1 MTQSGNINVDGP
13 LKREEQYRVLAEAV
27 PVGIW
32 QVHEDGRTVFAN
44 PLLLA
49 FLGLAPDE
57 LRNADIPDL
66 LSRGRT
72 GFPGVADRFEAELR
86 PVRGPA
92 RHVLVTSSG
101 WLKLDGSGERSAL
114 VSVSDISQLDRLKR
128 ANDEV
133 IRLNRELAAHV
144 EQLKE
149 ARHEI
154 VRRGRMAQ
162 LGQLTATVAHEIRNP
177 LGAVQT
183 AVFIIDRK
191 TKGKN
196 LGIESQLQRVANG
209 LSRCDAIITQ
219 LLDFSR
225 SKQLQRED
233 LPLDEWLTGMVAEA
247 ARNLPAAVAIEFSL
261 GLGARRVPFDP
272 QRLTGALS
280 NLLTNASEA
289 MVGKGDDA
297 AKFTTPSPRIV
308 IETRSTRRG
317 AEITVADNGP
327 GIPEDHLH
335 KILEPLF
342 TTKNFGTGL
351 GLPAVEKTILEHGGG
366 LDIASVP
373 GEGARFTVW
382 IPFATASQEAA

>member
-1 MTQSGNINVDGP
+1 MMQGGNIDRDDP

-44 PLLLA
+44 PLVLA

-57 LRNADIPDL
+57 LRDADIPDL
-66 LSRGRT
+66 LGRGRA
-72 GFPGVADRFEAELR
+72 GFPGVADRFEAELK
-86 PVRGPA
+86 PARGHA

-101 WLKLDGSGERSAL
+101 WLQLAGNGERSAL
-114 VSVSDISQLDRLKR
+114 VSVSDISQLDQLKR

-133 IRLNRELAAHV
+133 VRLNRELAAHV

-149 ARHEI
+149 ARDEI

-183 AVFIIDRK
+183 AAFIIDRK
-191 TKGKN
+191 TRGKD
-196 LGIESQLQRVANG
+196 LGIESQLLRIGNG

-225 SKQLQRED
+225 SKALQREE
-233 LPLDEWLTGMVAEA
+233 LPLDEWLTGMVAEE
-247 ARNLPAAVAIEFSL
+247 ARKLPIAVEVEVSL
-261 GLGARRVPFDP
+261 GLAMRRLQFDP
-272 QRLTGALS
+272 QRLARALS
-280 NLLTNASEA
+280 NLIANASEA
-289 MVGKGDDA
+289 LVGKGDDES
-297 AKFTTPSPRIV
+297 KFTTPTPRIV
-308 IETRSTRRG
+308 IETRLTRRG
-317 AEITVADNGP
+317 AEIAVADNGP
-327 GIPEDHLH
+327 GIPEEYLH

-342 TTKNFGTGL
+342 TTKNFGAGL
-351 GLPAVEKTILEHGGG
+351 GLPVVEKTLLEHGGG
-366 LDIASVP
+366 LDVVSVP
-373 GEGARFTVW
+373 GQGARFTVW
-382 IPFATASQEAA
+382 IPFGNAGQEAA

>member
-1 MTQSGNINVDGP
+1 MAQRGNIDLDGP

-32 QVHEDGRTVFAN
+32 QVCEDGRTVFTN

-57 LRNADIPDL
+57 LHDAGIPDL
-66 LSRGRT
+66 LGRGRA
-72 GFPGVADRFEAELR
+72 GFPGVADRFEAELK
-86 PVRGPA
+86 PARGHA

-101 WLKLDGSGERSAL
+101 WLKLAGGGERSAL

-133 IRLNRELAAHV
+133 VRLNRELAAHV

-149 ARHEI
+149 ARNEI

-183 AVFIIDRK
+183 AIFIIDRK
-191 TKGKN
+191 TKDKG
-196 LGIESQLQRVANG
+196 LGIESQLQRIANG
-209 LSRCDAIITQ
+209 LGRCDAIITQ

-225 SKQLQRED
+225 SKQLQREE
-233 LPLDEWLTGMVAEA
+233 LPLDEWLTGMVAEE
-247 ARNLPAAVAIEFSL
+247 ARKLPVAVEIEFSL
-261 GLGARRVPFDP
+261 GLETRRVPFDP
-272 QRLTGALS
+272 QRLARALS
-280 NLLTNASEA
+280 NLLANASEA
-289 MVGKGDDA
+289 LVGKGDDPS
-297 AKFTTPSPRIV
+297 KFATPAPRIV
-308 IETRSTRRG
+308 VETRMTRRG
-317 AEITVADNGP
+317 AEIAVADNGP
-327 GIPEDHLH
+327 GIPEEHLH

-351 GLPAVEKTILEHGGG
+351 GLPAVEKILLEHGGG

-382 IPFATASQEAA
+382 IPLAIAGQEAA

>member
-1 MTQSGNINVDGP
+1 MKQDRYIDLEDP

-32 QVHEDGRTVFAN
+32 QVHEDGRTAFAN

-57 LRNADIPDL
+57 MNDADIPGL
-66 LSRGRT
+66 LGHGRA
-72 GFPGVADRFEAELR
+72 GFPGIADRFEAELK
-86 PVRGPA
+86 PARGHA
-92 RHVLVTSSG
+92 RHVLITSSG
-101 WLKLDGSGERSAL
+101 WLKLAGDGPRSAL
-114 VSVSDISQLDRLKR
+114 ISVSDISQLDQLKR

-133 IRLNRELAAHV
+133 VRLNRELAAHV

-149 ARHEI
+149 ARYEI
-154 VRRGRMAQ
+154 VRRNRMTQ

-183 AVFIIDRK
+183 AAFIIDRK
-191 TKGKN
+191 TKGKGI
-196 LGIESQLQRVANG
+196 GIEAQLQRIANG

-225 SKQLQRED
+225 SKQLQTEE
-233 LPLDEWLTGMVAEA
+233 LALDQWLTGMVAEA
-247 ARNLPAAVAIEFSL
+247 AQKLPPAVEIAFSL

-272 QRLTGALS
+272 RRLAGALV

-297 AKFTTPSPRIV
+297 SKFTTPTPRIV
-308 IETRSTRRG
+308 VETRQTRRG
-317 AEITVADNGP
+317 AEISVADNGP
-327 GIPEDHLH
+327 GISEEHLH
-335 KILEPLF
+335 KVLEPLF

-351 GLPAVEKTILEHGGG
+351 GLPAVEKILLEHGGG
-366 LDIASVP
+366 LDIASTP
-373 GEGARFTVW
+373 GQGARFTVW
-382 IPFATASQEAA
+382 IPFAITGQEAA